1 MFRIKYAGIH
11 NINQHYFES
20 DMQAGIDYDFLLFF
34 HTPYCFGS
42 NKNKTIEYPPNTM
55 VYIPKYTSYYYCPV
69 KNTSNELYEDSF
81 IQFYKDEIF
90 MNNTIIPPMK
100 PICIPDAF
108 WLIRLLEFVSYENY
122 IKAPSSE
129 TIIDNSMRAILFLLH
144 DALEF
149 DNATKLNY
157 QNKLQKLRKEI
168 YERPDL
174 SWNMDMIAE
183 YLHLSTSYTHKIYKK
198 IFGTS
203 CAQDI
208 INSRI
213 QKSKYLLTYSNLSVS
228 NISIECGYKNVEH
241 FSRQFTKITG
251 YTPSKYRNRNRQ

>member
-1 MFRIKYAGIH
+1 
-11 NINQHYFES
+11 
-20 DMQAGIDYDFLLFF
+20 
-34 HTPYCFGS
+34 
-42 NKNKTIEYPPNTM
+42 
-55 VYIPKYTSYYYCPV
+55 
-69 KNTSNELYEDSF
+69 
-81 IQFYKDEIF
+81 

-100 PICIPDAF
+100 PIYISDAF

-129 TIIDNSMRAILFLLH
+129 AIIDNSMRAIFFLLH
-144 DALEF
+144 DALKF
-149 DNATKLNY
+149 NNATTLNY
-157 QNKLQKLRKEI
+157 QNKLQKIRKEI

-183 YLHLSTSYTHKIYKK
+183 HLHLSTSYIHKIYKNM
-198 IFGTS
+198 FGTS

-213 QKSKYLLTYSNLSVS
+213 QKSKYLLTYSNLPVS
-228 NISIECGYKNVEH
+228 NISIECGYNNVEH

-251 YTPSKYRNRNRQ
+251 FTPSKYRNRNRQ